1 MNTCTVQPDQR
12 VFAVY
17 AGLTAGG
24 YDIAQIDP
32 GDEIAAVV
40 HAILEAPWP
49 AHVIDYFRNARRP
62 LASQPILAS
71 AYMLVAAVMETSSE
85 YGWGYSDPVRVRSIM
100 EGMPVDPAH
109 RDPTAIE
116 WLMGLP
122 AVIRQVATEPW
133 FGDLW
138 TSYADVVASVIPLYK
153 AAGEEASATLARIGI
168 PSDRMPK
175 LVIIPN
181 PLQAWQIADGVV
193 AQGTTYL
200 ILARPDYGSIMH
212 EALHSLFTQALECAR
227 PAVDEANILYAPV
240 RDSMIRMG
248 YAWDDSPASWR
259 RVWEESLVRAAAIW
273 AECGDCPAE
282 AARAAAD
289 HASMGF
295 IYVPKLLECFAG
307 SSNGLNDVAGFILEC
322 LKACVGT
329 VLHL

>member
-49 AHVIDYFRNARRP
+49 AHVLDYFRNARAATCEANPYWPR
-62 LASQPILAS
+62 
-71 AYMLVAAVMETSSE
+71 AYMLVAAVMELSLACSR
-85 YGWGYSDPVRVRSIM
+85 GYPDPVRVRGIM
-100 EGMPVDPAH
+100 EAMPVDPAH
-109 RDPTAIE
+109 RDPATIE

-122 AVIRQVATEPW
+122 AVIRQVTTEPW
-133 FGDLW
+133 FEFLW
-138 TSYADVVASVIPLYK
+138 TSYADVVAPIIPLYQ
-153 AAGEEASATLARIGI
+153 AEEGSPCRIGI
-168 PSDRMPK
+168 PAGCK

-181 PLQAWQIADGVV
+181 PLQARQIADGVV
-193 AQGTTYL
+193 AQDATYL
-200 ILARPDYGSIMH
+200 ILARPDFGSIVH
-212 EALHSLFTQALECAR
+212 EALHSLF
-227 PAVDEANILYAPV
+227 APV

-289 HASMGF
+289 RHGVHLCSQAARVF
-295 IYVPKLLECFAG
+295 CRLLERAQRCRRVHPG
-307 SSNGLNDVAGFILEC
+307 MPEGVRRDCSSSMSTQRRQPRKIRDSGGYAEDRMPAM
-322 LKACVGT
+322 
-329 VLHL
+329 